1 MHDIAGQELMNGVA
15 NIVGGEG
22 AADDDD
28 HQPVGVEDIDM
39 DWHGYWPGL
48 PTFHRIRAAG

>member
-1 MHDIAGQELMNGVA
+1 MNGVA